1 MPTCILH
8 EIRKETV
15 ATKIKIIRSV
25 DYLSVMDDGTIDF
38 EESRE
43 LLKKLAE
50 PKRPPADYEILLD
63 FRRTQWILSTEEIFG
78 LIRSLLNFP
87 DSFRDKIALLVLPG
101 VNFDKPAFMEMCES
115 YTDIT
120 IGTFTNY
127 EDAIHWF
134 YVDEFP
140 LSKQ

>member
-1 MPTCILH
+1 
-8 EIRKETV
+8 V

-25 DYLSVMDDGTIDF
+25 DYLSVRDDGSIDF
-38 EESRE
+38 KESKD

-63 FRRTQWILSTEEIFG
+63 FRRTQWILSTEEIFD
-78 LIRSLLNFP
+78 LIQTLFTIP
-87 DSFRDKIALLVLPG
+87 DSYREKIALLVLPG
-101 VNFDKPAFMEMCES
+101 INFDTAFFTEMCEGYS
-115 YTDIT
+115 DIT

-134 YVDEFP
+134 YVDELPF
-140 LSKQ
+140 SKQ